1 MKIKNLTQKKFKILW
16 IGPFIPNKYSIKWP
30 ASSPAATKW
39 QKHLVQGL
47 IRLNCDL
54 EWIYYRPDSYWPKG
68 RLFPS
73 REIISFDANFK
84 TTQVDYFNFFG
95 FRNST
100 KKFLLKKILNDKK
113 KSNNSKPIILIT
125 YNAPKWINEIFL
137 DKKISE
143 DFFQIYLLADDKEP
157 NIGNGYVFLSNYS
170 YKKCKHNKKLHLD
183 GGIYPRIDKL
193 NLQKSFKKNKKTIF
207 LYSGSMHKWGGVE
220 TLLKSLKFIKN
231 NNFELWIS
239 GPGESATTKMASLSD
254 KRIKF
259 YGLLPDHQLNRLYQ
273 KATVFLNPRPIE
285 MPGNEH
291 SFPSKLFDYLAWK
304 KPIISTW
311 TKSLTADYKNILHIT
326 KDSPEDFANAMFL
339 YIGNKQKKLK
349 VSRNF
354 KKKKNWKN
362 QAQRL
367 VLFLNRIIKKK
378 D

>member
-1 MKIKNLTQKKFKILW
+1 MKIENLSKKKYKILW
-16 IGPFIPNKYSIKWP
+16 IGPYIPSKYSVNWP
-30 ASSPAATKW
+30 ASSPAASKW

-47 IRLNCDL
+47 IKSKCDL

-73 REIISFDANFK
+73 KEIISSYTNFK
-84 TTQVDYFNFFG
+84 TTQVEYFNFFG
-95 FRNST
+95 FRNFT
-100 KKFLLKKILNDKK
+100 KKFFLKKILNNKK
-113 KSNNSKPIILIT
+113 KISNNLKQLILIT

-157 NIGNGYVFLSNYS
+157 NIGDGYVFLSNHN

-193 NLQKSFKKNKKTIF
+193 NLQKSIKKNKKTIF

-220 TLLKSLKFIKN
+220 TLLKSLKLIKN

-239 GPGESATTKMASLSD
+239 GPGEATTIKMASLSD

-259 YGLLPDHQLNRLYQ
+259 YGLLPDHKLNRLYQ
-273 KATVFLNPRPIE
+273 KASVFLNPRPIK
-285 MPGNEH
+285 MQGNEYN
-291 SFPSKLFDYLAWK
+291 FPSKLFDYLAWK

-326 KDSPEDFANAMFL
+326 KDSPEDFATAMLL
-339 YIGNKQKKLK
+339 YINKKQKKYK
-349 VSRNF
+349 VNKNF
-354 KKKKNWKN
+354 KKKKNWEN

-367 VLFLNRIIKKK
+367 VLFLNRIIKI
-378 D
+378 